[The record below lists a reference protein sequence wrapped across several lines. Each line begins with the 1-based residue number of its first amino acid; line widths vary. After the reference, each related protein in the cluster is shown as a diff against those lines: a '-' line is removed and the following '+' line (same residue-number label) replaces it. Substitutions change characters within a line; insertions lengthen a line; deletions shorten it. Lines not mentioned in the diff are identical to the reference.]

1 MAANGSE
8 KVFCVLTF
16 HGCRVSY
23 NCPAAI
29 PHQTRERTTIRQL
42 HSKVVCSFKR
52 QGVCVKETIA
62 AYMLQTVWNELD
74 YRVNVCRITKGAH
87 REHL

>member
-1 MAANGSE
+1 MIVGGFNNLSYTIRLRQDYVVAPMDQEILEVYFMMYGVQQLWISPLGAQFTKMAANGSE

-29 PHQTRERTTIRQL
+29 PHQIQERTTI
-42 HSKVVCSFKR
+42 
-52 QGVCVKETIA
+52 
-62 AYMLQTVWNELD
+62 
-74 YRVNVCRITKGAH
+74 
-87 REHL
+87 